1 MRQLELHIA
10 APRVPTGYIAYL
22 RKHLLGAH
30 QILRSPLRELSLA
43 LVGDRIMSRLHQEF
57 MGIDGPTDVLTFP
70 LDQTA
75 SGRVVSGEVVVC
87 VPEARRSAKRHKII
101 VQKELLLYAL
111 HGMLH
116 LNGMDDRTDRDFQ
129 RMHRKEDQILQQLG
143 VGPVFA
149 PGRKGAR
156 PCRG

>member
-10 APRVPTGYIAYL
+10 APRVSAGHVAYL

-30 QILRSPLRELSLA
+30 RILRSPLRELSLA
-43 LVGDRIMSRLHQEF
+43 LVGDRTMSRLHQEF

-70 LDQTA
+70 LDFTR
-75 SGRVVSGEVVVC
+75 SGKAVSGEVIVC
-87 VPEARRSAKRHKII
+87 VAEARRGAKRHKTLI
-101 VQKELLLYAL
+101 QKELLLYAL

-116 LNGMDDRTDRDFQ
+116 LNGMDDRTDSDFNRVH
-129 RMHRKEDQILQQLG
+129 RMEDQILRRLG
-143 VGPVFA
+143 VGAVFK
-149 PGRKGAR
+149 PCGKGVR